1 MNVNITENPE
11 FNDIIAKIGE
21 NLEIQIIYDDKKNP
35 KSVVVYLDAEKKP
48 QNTRTYV
55 NIELFNNGRKVK
67 SIKNFD
73 SD

>member
-35 KSVVVYLDAEKKP
+35 KNVVVYLDAEKNP

-55 NIELFNNGRKVK
+55 NIELSNNGRKVK